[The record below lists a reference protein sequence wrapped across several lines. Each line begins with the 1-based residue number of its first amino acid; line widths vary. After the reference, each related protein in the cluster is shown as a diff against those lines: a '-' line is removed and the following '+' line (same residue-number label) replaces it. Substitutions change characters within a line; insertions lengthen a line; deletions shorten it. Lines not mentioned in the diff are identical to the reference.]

1 MQLSASMGQFLARE
15 LKSYDPHNRL
25 GRGSF
30 GAVFAG
36 VKRLAGTPVKEQ
48 AAAIKVQR
56 AEDAGLAERKRS
68 CLQRLMDRP
77 HPNVIKIW
85 AHFYDAPGQSV
96 ATVME
101 AGLGSLLYVQRQ
113 YSPGPRT
120 HVQHSLS
127 EPLSSLPRLHAA
139 CQCGSMGQLRLCFR
153 AGSLPQPPGDAQ
165 RLEARQHHLHA
176 LGRTRIGQHISSRR
190 RTPVD
195 ARRRSPCDATD
206 HRGQT
211 CGLRQ
216 RQSRHVQ
223 DWS

>member
-1 MQLSASMGQFLARE
+1 MQLSASVGQFLARE

-30 GAVFAG
+30 GAVFGG
-36 VKRLAGTPVKEQ
+36 VKRLAGTPVKDQ
-48 AAAIKVQR
+48 AAAVKIQQ
-56 AEDAGLAERKRS
+56 AEDAGLAEREKS
-68 CLQRLMDRP
+68 CIKRLMDRP

-85 AHFYDAPGQSV
+85 AYFYDAAGQSV

-113 YSPGPRT
+113 YSPGPRM
-120 HVQHSLS
+120 HVQNSLS
-127 EPLSSLPRLHAA
+127 EALCLPRLRAA
-139 CQCGSMGQLRLCFR
+139 CQCGSMGQLRLRFR

-176 LGRTRIGQHISSRR
+176 LGRTRIGQRISSSR

-195 ARRRSPCDATD
+195 AGRRSPCDATD
-206 HRGQT
+206 PRCQT

-216 RQSRHVQ
+216 RRSRHVQ